1 MQEERR
7 EKAWIGGSIV
17 IKGELTSSEDMTL
30 AGRVEGDVSVR
41 QHALVVA
48 PQARVQ
54 GDIVAAAVV
63 VHGEVVGT
71 ITASRRVEVG
81 ETGSVDG
88 DIIAPRMTAADGAV
102 IKGRLK
108 IAT

>member
-7 EKAWIGGSIV
+7 ERAWIGGSIV
-17 IKGELTSSEDMTL
+17 INGDLTSSEDMTL
-30 AGRVEGDVSVR
+30 AGRVEGNVAVR
-41 QHALVVA
+41 QHAVVIA
-48 PQARVQ
+48 PGARVK

-88 DIIAPRMTAADGAV
+88 DITTPRMTAAEGGV

-108 IAT
+108 IAM